1 MPSPKYE
8 QPNFTW
14 ENSECVVI
22 RLRINSPTQDDS
34 GTYFC
39 SVRYNSDIMSEKI
52 VVQSDAGQMDVNIG
66 NVCLNVLPIV
76 QCANSYVTLFLH
88 TNICL
93 YSVSMLSNG
102 INHNTIYFSCYCKAF
117 WIATDV
123 MLSVMLVCSKFS
135 TALIWQTLN
144 DTCKTKI
151 LHWLWNISKIIHT
164 DISVY
169 VYLLRTFQKSLKQ
182 FNVLGITTALYMY
195 KSMHYWYWL
204 RVWT

>member
-1 MPSPKYE
+1 METFDDQVLLGCKFIASNYSDLVQAEWRKDSDHNFVMPSPKYE

-52 VVQSDAGQMDVNIG
+52 LVQSDSGQMDVNIG
-66 NVCLNVLPIV
+66 NVCLNVLPTI
-76 QCANSYVTLFLH
+76 QCVNSYVTLFLH

-123 MLSVMLVCSKFS
+123 MLSVMLACSKFS
-135 TALIWQTLN
+135 TALI
-144 DTCKTKI
+144 
-151 LHWLWNISKIIHT
+151 
-164 DISVY
+164 
-169 VYLLRTFQKSLKQ
+169 
-182 FNVLGITTALYMY
+182 
-195 KSMHYWYWL
+195 
-204 RVWT
+204 